1 MKRHLPLAAI
11 LIMAFAGFC
20 FAQPQATASPSP
32 AAKPKAPRVT
42 KAQLQKELAETETAL
57 WTAWKNKDPKPFDMH
72 LASDVVGVSDM
83 GVSGKSSTTEGL
95 NGCDVRSFSL
105 SDWKLT
111 KFSASTV
118 VITYKGTQDATCGG
132 QPVPGTIW
140 ASSVYMKRKGTW
152 QAVFH
157 QETPAR

>member
-20 FAQPQATASPSP
+20 FAQPQPTASPSP
-32 AAKPKAPRVT
+32 AAKPRAPRVS
-42 KAQLQKELAETETAL
+42 KAQLQKQLSEMETAL
-57 WTAWKNKDPKPFDMH
+57 WTAWKNKDPKPFQRH
-72 LASDVVGVSDM
+72 LAADVVGVSDM
-83 GVSGKSSTTEGL
+83 GVSGKNSTTDGL

-111 KFSASTV
+111 MFSADTA
-118 VITYKGTQDATCGG
+118 VITYKGTQDGTCGG
-132 QPVPGTIW
+132 QSISGTLW
-140 ASSVYMKRKGTW
+140 ASSVWMKRRGTW

-157 QETPAR
+157 QETPAK